1 MNDESQEMEYE
12 LAFLSAMR
20 AFRAARDSGDAETI
34 AQAEKALQEVVR
46 GELQAQHTEKGGDEG
61 QAKA

>member
-20 AFRAARDSGDAETI
+20 AFRAARDSGDAEAI
-34 AQAEKALQEVVR
+34 AQAEKTLQEVVR
-46 GELQAQHTEKGGDEG
+46 GELQAQNTD
-61 QAKA
+61 